1 MKRILIIF
9 VLMCMATAA
18 MAQSFTYSY
27 TNPCNGNV
35 ERIVIPAGSNSVAVT
50 YYNQIKVFNEA
61 DFSNGTFDAWA
72 NSVFNSYSQVSPCA
86 GIGTS
91 TVISLTQNTAMTM
104 ISIMGSL
111 TTISDALGSVNSL
124 GGLTSSVASGSGG
137 SSSSGDSKKTK
148 SNGSGKKGS
157 SNSANGSSESNGSNT
172 TGGQGSS
179 GSTTGSA
186 GGSTQSS
193 TGGSQS
199 QSGSTQGGSSPAQ
212 PSVGGSTA
220 GSGSGST
227 SGSTATGG
235 SGSNTGSTGGSGSTT
250 AGGSTSGSSSSTAGG
265 SSAGSSTT
273 NGSGSSTTSGS
284 TTGSGSSTTG
294 GSTTGSG
301 SSTTSGS
308 GSGSGS
314 STTGGSGSESSSSG
328 TPKSETTTAS
338 EDKKTD
344 VLSGSN
350 NAVRSTP
357 TNGTGNSKNGLRPM
371 VVAGSDLAGFNFKD
385 GDIAFGGKVN
395 GNYTSVRYD
404 QRRSHGIIFDYT
416 TAIKGPN
423 ITGFY
428 AWMKPRRITLLS
440 NTLTVGFEGKGS
452 IYNSVA
458 FGQMRDIGKSKK
470 LKLVYMASA
479 SVGTVYEEAFLG
491 TALIAGGMYDWR
503 VSKKFDIKLMALGV
517 YAPYVSYYNDI
528 LLQSPYVILPS
539 IGTNIKVTK
548 NFRFNVNWGGAW
560 AINQSVLNYTITIGT
575 RLVL

>member
-27 TNPCNGNV
+27 TNPCNGNI

-157 SNSANGSSESNGSNT
+157 SNSSNGSSESNGSNT

-179 GSTTGSA
+179 GSTAGSTS
-186 GGSTQSS
+186 GSTQSS

-199 QSGSTQGGSSPAQ
+199 QSGSTQGGSSSSQ

-227 SGSTATGG
+227 SGSTTTGG
-235 SGSNTGSTGGSGSTT
+235 SGSNTGS
-250 AGGSTSGSSSSTAGG
+250 AGG
-265 SSAGSSTT
+265 SSSGSTS
-273 NGSGSSTTSGS
+273 GSGSSTTSGS
-284 TTGSGSSTTG
+284 SAGPSTTSGSSTGSGSSTTG
-294 GSTTGSG
+294 GSTA
-301 SSTTSGS
+301 
-308 GSGSGS
+308 GSGS

-428 AWMKPRRITLLS
+428 AWMKPKRITLLS

>member
-1 MKRILIIF
+1 MKRILVTLT
-9 VLMCMATAA
+9 VLCMALSA

-27 TNPCNGNV
+27 VNPCNGNI
-35 ERIVIPAGSNSVAVT
+35 EKIVIPSGSNSVAVT
-50 YYNQIKVFNEA
+50 YYNQIRVFSEA

-72 NSVFNSYSQVSPCA
+72 SSVFNSYSQVSPCA
-86 GIGTS
+86 GIGTT
-91 TVISLTQNTAMTM
+91 TVVSLTQNTAMTM

-124 GGLTSSVASGSGG
+124 GGLTASVTSGSGG
-137 SSSSGDSKKTK
+137 SDGSKGSNNSKKTK
-148 SNGSGKKGS
+148 SNDAGGQGTSQSTGS
-157 SNSANGSSESNGSNT
+157 SNSSGGSSQSTGST
-172 TGGQGSS
+172 STSGQGSS
-179 GSTTGSA
+179 GSSSTTGST
-186 GGSTQSS
+186 GSSTQSS
-193 TGGSQS
+193 TGTPQS
-199 QSGSTQGGSSPAQ
+199 QSGSTQGGSSSSQ
-212 PSVGGSTA
+212 PTVS
-220 GSGSGST
+220 
-227 SGSTATGG
+227 
-235 SGSNTGSTGGSGSTT
+235 
-250 AGGSTSGSSSSTAGG
+250 GGSTSGSSSSG
-265 SSAGSSTT
+265 S
-273 NGSGSSTTSGS
+273 NSGSS
-284 TTGSGSSTTG
+284 TTGSGSSSSTSGSSSG
-294 GSTTGSG
+294 GSTNGSSSG
-301 SSTTSGS
+301 SSSSTDGSTSGS
-308 GSGSGS
+308 GSGGSSTGSGS
-314 STTGGSGSESSSSG
+314 SSGGSTKTE
-328 TPKSETTTAS
+328 AAA

-344 VLSGSN
+344 ALSGSN

-385 GDIAFGGKVN
+385 GDIAFGGKIN

-404 QRRSHGIIFDYT
+404 QRRSHGLLFDYT

-428 AWMKPRRITLLS
+428 AWMKPKRITLLS
-440 NTLTVGFEGKGS
+440 NTLTIGFEGKGS

-458 FGQMRDIGKSKK
+458 FGQMRDIGKSKR

-479 SVGTVYEEAFLG
+479 SVGEVYDEAFLG

-503 VSKKFDIKLMALGV
+503 VSKKLDLKLMALGV

-548 NFRFNVNWGGAW
+548 NFRFNINWGGAW
-560 AINQSVLNYTITIGT
+560 AINQNVLNYTITIGT

>member
-1 MKRILIIF
+1 MKRLLIIF

-18 MAQSFTYSY
+18 IAQSFTYSY

-50 YYNQIKVFNEA
+50 YYNQIRVFNEA

-72 NSVFNSYSQVSPCA
+72 NSVFTSYSRVSPCA

-124 GGLTSSVASGSGG
+124 GGLTSSVTSGSGG
-137 SSSSGDSKKTK
+137 SGSSRGSSNSKKNK
-148 SNGSGKKGS
+148 SNGAGGQGTPQSPGS
-157 SNSANGSSESNGSNT
+157 SNSAGGSSQSSGSTSASGSSPT
-172 TGGQGSS
+172 TGSTGSSTQPSTGTSQPQS
-179 GSTTGSA
+179 GSTTGGSSPSQPSVGGESA
-186 GGSTQSS
+186 SGSSSGSSSS
-193 TGGSQS
+193 TGGSS
-199 QSGSTQGGSSPAQ
+199 SGSSSSTGGSS
-212 PSVGGSTA
+212 SGSSSST
-220 GSGSGST
+220 SGSGSSSST
-227 SGSTATGG
+227 NGSSSGS
-235 SGSNTGSTGGSGSTT
+235 SNSTGGSSS
-250 AGGSTSGSSSSTAGG
+250 GGSTSGSGSSSSTGG
-265 SSAGSSTT
+265 SNEGSS
-273 NGSGSSTTSGS
+273 S
-284 TTGSGSSTTG
+284 G
-294 GSTTGSG
+294 GSTNT
-301 SSTTSGS
+301 
-308 GSGSGS
+308 
-314 STTGGSGSESSSSG
+314 EA
-328 TPKSETTTAS
+328 AS
-338 EDKKTD
+338 DDKKTD

-357 TNGTGNSKNGLRPM
+357 TNGTGNSKNGLKPT

-385 GDIAFGGKVN
+385 GDVAFGGKIN

-404 QRRSHGIIFDYT
+404 QRRSHGLLFDYT

-428 AWMKPRRITLLS
+428 AWMKPKRITLLS
-440 NTLTVGFEGKGS
+440 NTLTIGFEGKGS

-458 FGQMRDIGKSKK
+458 FGQMIDIGKSKR

-479 SVGTVYEEAFLG
+479 SAGEVYDEAFLG

-503 VSKKFDIKLMALGV
+503 IGKRLDIKLMALGV

-528 LLQSPYVILPS
+528 LLQSPYVILPN
-539 IGTNIKVTK
+539 IGTNVKVTK
-548 NFRFNVNWGGAW
+548 NFRFNINWGGAW
-560 AINQSVLNYTITIGT
+560 AINQNVLNYTITIGT

>member
-1 MKRILIIF
+1 MKRVLIIF

-27 TNPCNGNV
+27 TNPCNGNI

-50 YYNQIKVFNEA
+50 YYNQIRVFSEA

-193 TGGSQS
+193 TGGSQP
-199 QSGSTQGGSSPAQ
+199 QSGSTQGGSSPSQ

-227 SGSTATGG
+227 SGSTTTGG
-235 SGSNTGSTGGSGSTT
+235 SGSNTGSTGGSSSGSTT
-250 AGGSTSGSSSSTAGG
+250 AGGSGSTSSSGSSTAGG
-265 SSAGSSTT
+265 SS
-273 NGSGSSTTSGS
+273 
-284 TTGSGSSTTG
+284 TGSGTT
-294 GSTTGSG
+294 SGSG

-314 STTGGSGSESSSSG
+314 STTGGSSTGSGSNTTGGSGSESSSSG
-328 TPKSETTTAS
+328 APKSETTTAS

-371 VVAGSDLAGFNFKD
+371 IVAGSDLAGFNFKD

-428 AWMKPRRITLLS
+428 AWMKPKRITLLS

>member
-1 MKRILIIF
+1 
-9 VLMCMATAA
+9 MCMATAA

-157 SNSANGSSESNGSNT
+157 SNSSNGSSESNGSNT
-172 TGGQGSS
+172 TGGQGTS

-212 PSVGGSTA
+212 PSVGGSAA
-220 GSGSGST
+220 GSGSGSA

-235 SGSNTGSTGGSGSTT
+235 SGSNTGSTGGSSS
-250 AGGSTSGSSSSTAGG
+250 GSTSGSGSSTTGG

-273 NGSGSSTTSGS
+273 SGSGS
-284 TTGSGSSTTG
+284 GSGSSTTG

-301 SSTTSGS
+301 SSTTS
-308 GSGSGS
+308 
-314 STTGGSGSESSSSG
+314 GSGSESSSSG

-428 AWMKPRRITLLS
+428 AWMKPKRITLLS

>member
-157 SNSANGSSESNGSNT
+157 SNSSNGSSESNGSNT
-172 TGGQGSS
+172 TGGQGTS

-212 PSVGGSTA
+212 PSVGGSAA
-220 GSGSGST
+220 GSGSGSA

-235 SGSNTGSTGGSGSTT
+235 SGSNTGSTGGSSS
-250 AGGSTSGSSSSTAGG
+250 GSTSGSGSSTTGG

-273 NGSGSSTTSGS
+273 SGSGSSTTSGS
-284 TTGSGSSTTG
+284 GSGSGSSTTG

-301 SSTTSGS
+301 SSTTS
-308 GSGSGS
+308 
-314 STTGGSGSESSSSG
+314 GSGSESSSSG

-428 AWMKPRRITLLS
+428 AWMKPKRITLLS

>member
-1 MKRILIIF
+1 MKRLLIIF

-50 YYNQIKVFNEA
+50 YYNQIRVFNEA
-61 DFSNGTFDAWA
+61 DFSNGAFDAWA
-72 NSVFNSYSQVSPCA
+72 NSVFTSYSQVSPCA

-124 GGLTSSVASGSGG
+124 GGLTSSVTSGSGG
-137 SSSSGDSKKTK
+137 SGSS
-148 SNGSGKKGS
+148 KGS
-157 SNSANGSSESNGSNT
+157 SNSKKNKSNGA
-172 TGGQGSS
+172 GGQGTPQSPGSSNSAGGSSQSSGSTSASGSSPTTGSTGSSTQPSTGTSQPQS
-179 GSTTGSA
+179 GSTTG
-186 GGSTQSS
+186 
-193 TGGSQS
+193 
-199 QSGSTQGGSSPAQ
+199 GSSPSQ
-212 PSVGGSTA
+212 PSVGG
-220 GSGSGST
+220 GS
-227 SGSTATGG
+227 A
-235 SGSNTGSTGGSGSTT
+235 SGSNSGSSSSTNGSSS
-250 AGGSTSGSSSSTAGG
+250 GGSTSGSGSSSSTSGSNSGSSSSTGG
-265 SSAGSSTT
+265 SSS
-273 NGSGSSTTSGS
+273 
-284 TTGSGSSTTG
+284 G
-294 GSTTGSG
+294 GS
-301 SSTTSGS
+301 TSGS
-308 GSGSGS
+308 GSS
-314 STTGGSGSESSSSG
+314 SSTGGSNEGSSSG
-328 TPKSETTTAS
+328 GSTNTEAAS
-338 EDKKTD
+338 DDKKTD

-357 TNGTGNSKNGLRPM
+357 TNGTGNSKNGLKPT
-371 VVAGSDLAGFNFKD
+371 VVAGSDLVGFNFKD
-385 GDIAFGGKVN
+385 GDVAFGGKIN

-404 QRRSHGIIFDYT
+404 QRRSHGLLFDYT

-428 AWMKPRRITLLS
+428 AWMKPKRITLLS
-440 NTLTVGFEGKGS
+440 NTLTIGFEGKGS

-458 FGQMRDIGKSKK
+458 FGQMIDIGKSKR

-479 SVGTVYEEAFLG
+479 SAGEVYDEAFLG

-503 VSKKFDIKLMALGV
+503 IGKRLDIKLMALGV

-528 LLQSPYVILPS
+528 LLQSPYVILPN
-539 IGTNIKVTK
+539 IGTNVKVTK
-548 NFRFNVNWGGAW
+548 NFRFNINWGGAW
-560 AINQSVLNYTITIGT
+560 AINQNVLNYTITIGT

>member
-1 MKRILIIF
+1 
-9 VLMCMATAA
+9 MAIAA
-18 MAQSFTYSY
+18 NAQSFTYSY
-27 TNPCNGNV
+27 VNPCNGNV
-35 ERIVIPAGSNSVAVT
+35 EKITIPTGSNSVAVT
-50 YYNQIKVFNEA
+50 YYNQIKTFNEA
-61 DFSNGTFDAWA
+61 DFSNGAFDAWA
-72 NSVFNSYSQVSPCA
+72 NSVFNTYRQVSPCA

-91 TVISLTQNTAMTM
+91 TVVSLTQNTAMTM

-124 GGLTSSVASGSGG
+124 GGLTSSVTSGSGG
-137 SSSSGDSKKTK
+137 SSSSRDSKKTK
-148 SNGSGKKGS
+148 SNESNGQGS
-157 SNSANGSSESNGSNT
+157 SNSSNGSSQSTGSNT

-179 GSTTGSA
+179 GSTVGSA
-186 GGSTQSS
+186 GSSTQPS
-193 TGGSQS
+193 TGTSQP
-199 QSGSTQGGSSPAQ
+199 QSGSTQGGSSSSQ
-212 PSVGGSTA
+212 SSV
-220 GSGSGST
+220 
-227 SGSTATGG
+227 
-235 SGSNTGSTGGSGSTT
+235 
-250 AGGSTSGSSSSTAGG
+250 
-265 SSAGSSTT
+265 
-273 NGSGSSTTSGS
+273 
-284 TTGSGSSTTG
+284 G

-308 GSGSGS
+308 TTAGGSGSNTGSTGGSSAGSTTTSGSSTGSSSSTTSGSGS
-314 STTGGSGSESSSSG
+314 STTGGSGSGSSTSGGSGSESSSG

-385 GDIAFGGKVN
+385 GNIAFGGKIN

-404 QRRSHGIIFDYT
+404 QRRSHGVIFDYT

-423 ITGFY
+423 ITFFY
-428 AWMKPRRITLLS
+428 AWMKPKRITLLS

-458 FGQMRDIGKSKK
+458 FGQMRDLGKSKK

-479 SVGTVYEEAFLG
+479 SVGTVYDEAFLG

-539 IGTNIKVTK
+539 IGTNVKITK
-548 NFRFNVNWGGAW
+548 NFRFNINWGGAW

>member
-1 MKRILIIF
+1 MKRLLLTLAILY
-9 VLMCMATAA
+9 MAIAA
-18 MAQSFTYSY
+18 NAQSFTYSY
-27 TNPCNGNV
+27 VNPCNGNV
-35 ERIVIPAGSNSVAVT
+35 EKITIPTGSNSVAVT
-50 YYNQIKVFNEA
+50 YYNQIKTFNEA
-61 DFSNGTFDAWA
+61 DFSNGAFDAWA
-72 NSVFNSYSQVSPCA
+72 NSVFNTYRQVSPCA

-91 TVISLTQNTAMTM
+91 TVVSLTQNTAMTM

-124 GGLTSSVASGSGG
+124 GGLTSSVTSGSGG
-137 SSSSGDSKKTK
+137 SSSSRDSKKTK
-148 SNGSGKKGS
+148 SNESNGQGS
-157 SNSANGSSESNGSNT
+157 SNSSNGSSQSTGSNT

-179 GSTTGSA
+179 GSTVGSA
-186 GGSTQSS
+186 GSSTQPS
-193 TGGSQS
+193 TGTSQP
-199 QSGSTQGGSSPAQ
+199 QSGSTQGGSSSSQ
-212 PSVGGSTA
+212 SSV
-220 GSGSGST
+220 
-227 SGSTATGG
+227 
-235 SGSNTGSTGGSGSTT
+235 
-250 AGGSTSGSSSSTAGG
+250 
-265 SSAGSSTT
+265 
-273 NGSGSSTTSGS
+273 
-284 TTGSGSSTTG
+284 G

-308 GSGSGS
+308 TTAGGSGSNTGSTGGSSAGSTTTGGSSTGSSSSTTGGSGS
-314 STTGGSGSESSSSG
+314 STTGGSGSGSSTSGGSGSESSSG

-385 GDIAFGGKVN
+385 GNIAFGGKIN

-404 QRRSHGIIFDYT
+404 QRRSHGVIFDYT

-423 ITGFY
+423 ITFFY
-428 AWMKPRRITLLS
+428 AWMKPKRITLLS

-458 FGQMRDIGKSKK
+458 FGQMRDLGKSKK

-479 SVGTVYEEAFLG
+479 SVGTVYDEAFLG

-539 IGTNIKVTK
+539 IGTNVKITK
-548 NFRFNVNWGGAW
+548 NFRFNINWGGAW

>member
-1 MKRILIIF
+1 MKRLLIIF

-50 YYNQIKVFNEA
+50 YYNQIRVFNEA

-72 NSVFNSYSQVSPCA
+72 NSVFTSYSQVSPCA

-124 GGLTSSVASGSGG
+124 GGLTSSVTSGSGG
-137 SSSSGDSKKTK
+137 SGSSRGNNNSKKNK
-148 SNGSGKKGS
+148 SNGAGGQGTPQSPGS
-157 SNSANGSSESNGSNT
+157 SNSAGGSSQSSGSTSASGSSPT
-172 TGGQGSS
+172 TGSTGSSTQPSTGTSQPQS
-179 GSTTGSA
+179 GSTTGGSSPSQPSVG
-186 GGSTQSS
+186 GGSASGSSSGSSSSTSGSGSSSS
-193 TGGSQS
+193 TGGSS
-199 QSGSTQGGSSPAQ
+199 SGSSS
-212 PSVGGSTA
+212 
-220 GSGSGST
+220 ST
-227 SGSTATGG
+227 SGS
-235 SGSNTGSTGGSGSTT
+235 SS
-250 AGGSTSGSSSSTAGG
+250 GGSTSGSGSSSSTGG
-265 SSAGSSTT
+265 SNEGSS
-273 NGSGSSTTSGS
+273 S
-284 TTGSGSSTTG
+284 G
-294 GSTTGSG
+294 GSTNT
-301 SSTTSGS
+301 
-308 GSGSGS
+308 
-314 STTGGSGSESSSSG
+314 EA
-328 TPKSETTTAS
+328 AS
-338 EDKKTD
+338 DDKKTD

-357 TNGTGNSKNGLRPM
+357 TNGTGNSKNGLKPT

-385 GDIAFGGKVN
+385 GDVAFGGKIN

-404 QRRSHGIIFDYT
+404 QRRSHGLLFDYT

-428 AWMKPRRITLLS
+428 AWMKPKRITLLS
-440 NTLTVGFEGKGS
+440 NTLTIGFEGKGS

-458 FGQMRDIGKSKK
+458 FGQMIDIGKSKR

-479 SVGTVYEEAFLG
+479 SAGEVYDEAFLG

-503 VSKKFDIKLMALGV
+503 IGKRLDIKLMALGV

-528 LLQSPYVILPS
+528 LLQSPYVILPN
-539 IGTNIKVTK
+539 IGTNVKVTK
-548 NFRFNVNWGGAW
+548 NFRFNINWGGAW
-560 AINQSVLNYTITIGT
+560 AINQNVLNYTITIGT

>member
-193 TGGSQS
+193 TGGSQP
-199 QSGSTQGGSSPAQ
+199 QSGSTQGGSSPSQ

-227 SGSTATGG
+227 NGSTTTGG
-235 SGSNTGSTGGSGSTT
+235 SGSNTGSTGGSSSGSTT
-250 AGGSTSGSSSSTAGG
+250 AGGSGS
-265 SSAGSSTT
+265 T
-273 NGSGSSTTSGS
+273 NGSGSSTTGGSSTGSSTTSGS
-284 TTGSGSSTTG
+284 GSGSSTTG
-294 GSTTGSG
+294 GSTAGSG
-301 SSTTSGS
+301 SSTTGGS
-308 GSGSGS
+308 TAGSGS

-470 LKLVYMASA
+470 LKLVYMAST

>member
-1 MKRILIIF
+1 MKRLLIIF

-50 YYNQIKVFNEA
+50 YYNQIRVFNEA

-72 NSVFNSYSQVSPCA
+72 NSVFTSYSQVSPCA

-124 GGLTSSVASGSGG
+124 GGLTSSVTSGSGG
-137 SSSSGDSKKTK
+137 SGSS
-148 SNGSGKKGS
+148 KGS
-157 SNSANGSSESNGSNT
+157 SNSKKNKSNGA
-172 TGGQGSS
+172 GGQGTPQSPGSSNSAGGSSQSSGSTSASGSSPTTGSTGSSTQPSTGTSQPQS
-179 GSTTGSA
+179 GSTTGGSSPSQPSVG
-186 GGSTQSS
+186 GGSASGSSSGSSSSTSGSGSSSS
-193 TGGSQS
+193 TGGSS
-199 QSGSTQGGSSPAQ
+199 SGSSS
-212 PSVGGSTA
+212 
-220 GSGSGST
+220 ST
-227 SGSTATGG
+227 SGS
-235 SGSNTGSTGGSGSTT
+235 SS
-250 AGGSTSGSSSSTAGG
+250 GGSTSGSGSSSSTNGSNSGSSSSTGGSNSGSSNSTGG
-265 SSAGSSTT
+265 SSS
-273 NGSGSSTTSGS
+273 
-284 TTGSGSSTTG
+284 G
-294 GSTTGSG
+294 GS
-301 SSTTSGS
+301 TSGS
-308 GSGSGS
+308 GSS
-314 STTGGSGSESSSSG
+314 SSTGGSNEGSSSG
-328 TPKSETTTAS
+328 GSTNTEAAS
-338 EDKKTD
+338 DDKKTD

-357 TNGTGNSKNGLRPM
+357 TNGTGNSKNGLKPT

-385 GDIAFGGKVN
+385 GDVAFGGKIN

-404 QRRSHGIIFDYT
+404 QRRSHGLLFDYT

-428 AWMKPRRITLLS
+428 AWMKPKRITLLS
-440 NTLTVGFEGKGS
+440 NTLTIGFEGKGS

-458 FGQMRDIGKSKK
+458 FGQMIDLGKSKR

-479 SVGTVYEEAFLG
+479 SAGEVYDEAFLG

-503 VSKKFDIKLMALGV
+503 IGKRLDIKLMALGV

-528 LLQSPYVILPS
+528 LLQSPYVILPN
-539 IGTNIKVTK
+539 IGTNVKVTK
-548 NFRFNVNWGGAW
+548 NFRFNINWGGAW
-560 AINQSVLNYTITIGT
+560 AINQNVLNYTITIGT

>member
-1 MKRILIIF
+1 MKRILVTLT
-9 VLMCMATAA
+9 VLCMALSA

-27 TNPCNGNV
+27 VNPCNGNI
-35 ERIVIPAGSNSVAVT
+35 EKIVIPSGSNSVAVT
-50 YYNQIKVFNEA
+50 YYNQIRVFSEA

-72 NSVFNSYSQVSPCA
+72 SSVFNSYSQVSPCA
-86 GIGTS
+86 GIGTT
-91 TVISLTQNTAMTM
+91 TVVSLTQNTAMTM

-124 GGLTSSVASGSGG
+124 GGLTASVTSGSGG
-137 SSSSGDSKKTK
+137 SDGSKGSNNSKKTK
-148 SNGSGKKGS
+148 SNDAGGQGTSQSTGS
-157 SNSANGSSESNGSNT
+157 SNSSGGSSQSTGST
-172 TGGQGSS
+172 STSGQGSS
-179 GSTTGSA
+179 GSSSTTGST
-186 GGSTQSS
+186 GSSTQSS
-193 TGGSQS
+193 TGTPQS
-199 QSGSTQGGSSPAQ
+199 QSGSTQGGSSSSQ
-212 PSVGGSTA
+212 PTVS
-220 GSGSGST
+220 
-227 SGSTATGG
+227 
-235 SGSNTGSTGGSGSTT
+235 
-250 AGGSTSGSSSSTAGG
+250 GGSTSGSSSSG
-265 SSAGSSTT
+265 S
-273 NGSGSSTTSGS
+273 NSGSS
-284 TTGSGSSTTG
+284 TTGSGSS
-294 GSTTGSG
+294 
-301 SSTTSGS
+301 SSTSGS
-308 GSGSGS
+308 GSGGSSAGSGS
-314 STTGGSGSESSSSG
+314 SSSTDGSSSGSGSGGSSAGSGSSSG
-328 TPKSETTTAS
+328 GSTKTEAAA

-344 VLSGSN
+344 ALSGSN

-385 GDIAFGGKVN
+385 GDVAFGGKIN

-404 QRRSHGIIFDYT
+404 QRRSHGLLFDYT

-428 AWMKPRRITLLS
+428 AWMKPKRITLLS
-440 NTLTVGFEGKGS
+440 NTLTIGFEGKGS

-458 FGQMRDIGKSKK
+458 FGQMRDIGKSKR

-479 SVGTVYEEAFLG
+479 SVGEVYDEAFLG

-503 VSKKFDIKLMALGV
+503 VSKKLDLKLMALGV

-548 NFRFNVNWGGAW
+548 NFRFNINWGGAW
-560 AINQSVLNYTITIGT
+560 AINQNVLNYTITIGT

>member
-27 TNPCNGNV
+27 TNPCNGNI

-50 YYNQIKVFNEA
+50 YYNQIRVFNEA

-111 TTISDALGSVNSL
+111 TTISDALGSINSL

-148 SNGSGKKGS
+148 SNNGSGGQGS
-157 SNSANGSSESNGSNT
+157 SNSSNGSSQSTGSNT

-179 GSTTGSA
+179 GSTTGST

-199 QSGSTQGGSSPAQ
+199 QSGSTNGGSSSSQ

-220 GSGSGST
+220 GSGSSTT
-227 SGSTATGG
+227 SGSTTTSG
-235 SGSNTGSTGGSGSTT
+235 SGSNTGSTGGSSSGST
-250 AGGSTSGSSSSTAGG
+250 TAGG

-273 NGSGSSTTSGS
+273 S
-284 TTGSGSSTTG
+284 
-294 GSTTGSG
+294 GSG

-308 GSGSGS
+308 GSGSSTNGGSTAGSGS
-314 STTGGSGSESSSSG
+314 STTSGSGSESSSG

-344 VLSGSN
+344 ALSGSN

-395 GNYTSVRYD
+395 GNDTSVRYD

-428 AWMKPRRITLLS
+428 AWMKPKRITLLS

-560 AINQSVLNYTITIGT
+560 AINQNVLNYTITIGT

>member
-1 MKRILIIF
+1 
-9 VLMCMATAA
+9 MCMATAA

-193 TGGSQS
+193 TGGSQP
-199 QSGSTQGGSSPAQ
+199 QSGSTQGGSSPSQ

-227 SGSTATGG
+227 NGSTTTGG
-235 SGSNTGSTGGSGSTT
+235 SGSNTGSTGGSSSGSTT
-250 AGGSTSGSSSSTAGG
+250 AGGSGS
-265 SSAGSSTT
+265 T
-273 NGSGSSTTSGS
+273 NGSGSSTTGGSSTGSSTTSGS
-284 TTGSGSSTTG
+284 GSGSSTTG
-294 GSTTGSG
+294 GSTAGSG
-301 SSTTSGS
+301 SSTTGGS
-308 GSGSGS
+308 TAGSGS

-470 LKLVYMASA
+470 LKLVYMAST

>member
-27 TNPCNGNV
+27 TNPCNGNI

-50 YYNQIKVFNEA
+50 YYNQIRVFNEA

-111 TTISDALGSVNSL
+111 TTISDALGSINSL

-148 SNGSGKKGS
+148 SNNGSGGQGS
-157 SNSANGSSESNGSNT
+157 SNSSNGSSQSTGSNT

-179 GSTTGSA
+179 GSTTGST

-199 QSGSTQGGSSPAQ
+199 QSGSTNGGSSSSQ

-220 GSGSGST
+220 GSGSSTT
-227 SGSTATGG
+227 SGSTTTSG
-235 SGSNTGSTGGSGSTT
+235 SGSNTGSTGGSSSGST
-250 AGGSTSGSSSSTAGG
+250 TAGG

-273 NGSGSSTTSGS
+273 S
-284 TTGSGSSTTG
+284 
-294 GSTTGSG
+294 GSG

-308 GSGSGS
+308 GSGSSTNGGSTAGSGS
-314 STTGGSGSESSSSG
+314 STTSGSGSESSSSG

-344 VLSGSN
+344 ALSGSN

-428 AWMKPRRITLLS
+428 AWMKPKRITLLS

-560 AINQSVLNYTITIGT
+560 AINQNVLNYTITIGT

>member
-157 SNSANGSSESNGSNT
+157 SNSSNGSSESNGSNT
-172 TGGQGSS
+172 TGGQGTS

-212 PSVGGSTA
+212 PSVGGSAA
-220 GSGSGST
+220 GSGSGSA

-235 SGSNTGSTGGSGSTT
+235 SGSNTGSTGGSSS
-250 AGGSTSGSSSSTAGG
+250 GSTSGSGSSTTGG

-273 NGSGSSTTSGS
+273 SGSGS
-284 TTGSGSSTTG
+284 GSGSSTTG

-301 SSTTSGS
+301 SSTTS
-308 GSGSGS
+308 
-314 STTGGSGSESSSSG
+314 GSGSESSSSG

-428 AWMKPRRITLLS
+428 AWMKPKRITLLS